1 MLYYYIHRFQVLVS
15 FENHDFAV
23 IRVKVH
29 RDFVAVGYSTKP
41 PGQTSRL
48 CFASPGSV
56 VPGII

>member
-29 RDFVAVGYSTKP
+29 RDFVDVVV
-41 PGQTSRL
+41 RL
-48 CFASPGSV
+48 MMV
-56 VPGII
+56 D